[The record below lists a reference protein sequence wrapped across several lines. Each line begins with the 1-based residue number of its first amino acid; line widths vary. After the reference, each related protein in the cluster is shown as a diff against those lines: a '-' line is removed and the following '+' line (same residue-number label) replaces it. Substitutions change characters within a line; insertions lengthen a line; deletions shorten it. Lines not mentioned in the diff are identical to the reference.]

1 MTLELLREHLVA
13 GERAAGL
20 AAAAASPEE
29 RFYLAMAAYR
39 AGDPETAAGLAA
51 EAAAAEPGR
60 VVYTETARWLAA
72 GRQPDVYG
80 ESAAFSAFVGG
91 GGNVELY
98 RATREALR
106 GEYTAR
112 RPRRLLDIGS
122 GEGHALLPALT
133 EDVGFVEVVEPSAER
148 LELVTGELARRGIPH
163 RGHALTG
170 QEFMARAA
178 DGSWD
183 LVQETFALLTLGRA
197 ERLELL
203 RWLRPR
209 TRRLVLV
216 EFDAPVIGDGLE
228 PRWFR
233 YLVSRYERGLREYGD
248 SRELVA
254 QGFLIPVLLG
264 KLGSSGHQ
272 EHDEQPVAAWVADLA
287 EAGFTP
293 EEPRRLC
300 DYWWA
305 PVHAVTAGT

>member
-1 MTLELLREHLVA
+1 MTLELVRERLLA
-13 GERAAGL
+13 GEQAAGL
-20 AAAAASPEE
+20 AAAAASAEE

-39 AGDPETAAGLAA
+39 ADDLDTAAGLAA
-51 EAAAAEPGR
+51 LAADAEPGR
-60 VVYTETARWLAA
+60 VVYMETARWLAS
-72 GRQPDVYG
+72 GRQADVYG
-80 ESAAFSAFVGG
+80 ESAAFTAFVRG
-91 GGNVELY
+91 GGNVGLY
-98 RATREALR
+98 RATQEALR
-106 GEYTAR
+106 AEYTAR
-112 RPRRLLDIGS
+112 RPGRLLDIGS

-133 EDVGFVEVVEPSAER
+133 DEVGFVEVVEPSAER
-148 LELVTGELARRGIPH
+148 LELVTGELGRRGVAH

-170 QEFMARAA
+170 QRFMAERP

-209 TRRLVLV
+209 TGRLLLV

-228 PRWFR
+228 PQWFR
-233 YLVSRYERGLREYGD
+233 YLVSRYERGLREYRE

-254 QGFLIPVLLG
+254 QGFLVPVLLG
-264 KLGSSGHQ
+264 KLGSTGHQ

-305 PVHAVTAGT
+305 PVYAVAGS